1 MKLLIKVMRA
11 KAVDN
16 SITATLTT
24 AVVLTLSIALN
35 KGFKSPI
42 KTNKVSV
49 TARCEINLFSFLI
62 PKLNNNNII
71 PKITGISAVMGLD
84 SKFK

>member
-42 KTNKVSV
+42 KTNKV
-49 TARCEINLFSFLI
+49 
-62 PKLNNNNII
+62 
-71 PKITGISAVMGLD
+71 
-84 SKFK
+84 